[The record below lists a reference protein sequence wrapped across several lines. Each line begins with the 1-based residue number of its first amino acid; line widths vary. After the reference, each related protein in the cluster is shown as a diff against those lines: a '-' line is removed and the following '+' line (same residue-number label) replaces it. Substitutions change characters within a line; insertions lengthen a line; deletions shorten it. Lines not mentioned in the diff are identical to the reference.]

1 MNVNLP
7 KRDTLELAFLLS
19 VGVTTAI
26 LGVLLIDETPY
37 VDFPYNLNTFFW
49 SLGFIT
55 LGLLPSVAYLS
66 PNRNPRV
73 VGISLFLFG
82 SAVAFLAPVL
92 GVVGSQVYWNG
103 INPLLLVIVLLI
115 SIPATQYATRMKEH
129 LLLLTI
135 ALVLVMF
142 GFVGIY
148 LVLAFQQTQNAV
160 VFIPF
165 LGGAFVV
172 LAVVATFL
180 NEYRRTGLRRLD
192 L

>member
-1 MNVNLP
+1 MNANLP

-26 LGVLLIDETPY
+26 LGALLMDETPY
-37 VDFPYNLNTFFW
+37 VHFPFNLNIFFW
-49 SLGFIT
+49 SLGFIL

-66 PNRNPRV
+66 PNRNPRIV
-73 VGISLFLFG
+73 AISLFIFG
-82 SAVAFLAPVL
+82 GAVTVLAPAL
-92 GVVGSQVYWNG
+92 GAVGQVYWNG
-103 INPLLLVIVLLI
+103 INPLLLVIVILI
-115 SIPATQYATRMKEH
+115 SIPATQYATRIKEY

-135 ALVLVMF
+135 VLVLTMY

-148 LVLAFQQTQNAV
+148 LLLAFQQEQNAL
-160 VFIPF
+160 VFVPL
-165 LGGAFVV
+165 LGGSLVV
-172 LAVVATFL
+172 LSVVATFL

>member
-1 MNVNLP
+1 MNVKLP

-26 LGVLLIDETPY
+26 LGVLLMDETPY
-37 VDFPYNLNTFFW
+37 VDFPFNLNTFFW

-55 LGLLPSVAYLS
+55 LGLLPAVAYLS

-73 VGISLFLFG
+73 VAISLFIFG
-82 SAVAFLAPVL
+82 GAVAVLAPAL
-92 GVVGSQVYWNG
+92 GAVGSRVYWNG
-103 INPLLLVIVLLI
+103 INPLLLIIVLLI
-115 SIPATQYATRMKEH
+115 TIPATQYAARVKEY
-129 LLLLTI
+129 LLMFTI
-135 ALVLVMF
+135 ALVLVMY
-142 GFVGIY
+142 GFVGLY
-148 LVLAFQQTQNAV
+148 LAFAFQETQNAV
-160 VFIPF
+160 VFVPF